1 MRKTIIFFAIAM
13 IGVLFSCSKDALE
26 PSLEQSKDFQTS
38 INVLED
44 LQGILNGAFNR
55 MTSSNYYGREI
66 IIYGEVRSDNCF
78 SNGNSGRFVTV
89 AAMNM
94 GNNDAYPT
102 NTWSQIYSVIA
113 SANALIGA
121 TGITG
126 DVDEINQLKGEAYAI
141 RAFAHFDLLRLFGQQ
156 HVVGGDATLGI
167 PYVNKYI
174 PNVADYETDNLY
186 PSRNTVAEV
195 KTNIYADL
203 ETALSL
209 MSESLNDPTAKTIS
223 TFAVNAIQARVAI
236 YFGDWSIAKTACEAI
251 IGSGEYSIVPAESY
265 AKIWNT
271 DSPVNSIF
279 ELAFSST
286 DNANINGL
294 QYIYRG
300 AQYGD
305 IQVLADLS
313 GIFETNDVRGFVNG
327 MFGYEGSKIR
337 NMGKYPSKDYS
348 DDVFLFR
355 YEEVILNYAE
365 ALFELNNADPNALT
379 YLNMIPSNRNAT
391 SYTACT
397 KANIMLE
404 RRKELC
410 FEGFRFD
417 DLVRTHSD
425 IPLVSPLQQTHGGP
439 TYGNYKYAFPIPL
452 AELNANSNMI
462 QNYGYSSTK

>member
-1 MRKTIIFFAIAM
+1 MRKIIILLAI
-13 IGVLFSCSKDALE
+13 ILVGLTYSCSKE
-26 PSLEQSKDFQTS
+26 SLDPTLAQSKDFQTS

-55 MTSSNYYGREI
+55 MTSTYYYGRDL

-78 SNGNSGRFVTV
+78 SNGKSGRFVTV
-89 AAMNM
+89 AAMSL
-94 GNNDAYPT
+94 GNSDAYVRD
-102 NTWSQIYSVIA
+102 TWSQMYSVIA
-113 SANALIGA
+113 SANVLIGA

-126 DVDEINQLKGEAYAI
+126 DEDEINHLKGEAYAI
-141 RAFAHFDLLRLFGQQ
+141 RALAHFDLLRLFGQQ
-156 HVVGGDATLGI
+156 HVTGGDATLGI
-167 PYVNKYI
+167 PYITEYI
-174 PNVADYETDNLY
+174 PNVADFETDNLY
-186 PSRNTVAEV
+186 PDRNTVAEV
-195 KTNIYADL
+195 KANIYADL
-203 ETALSL
+203 TTALSL
-209 MSESLNDPTAKTIS
+209 MSESLNDATAKTIT

-236 YFGDWSIAKTACEAI
+236 YFGDWSIAKTACEAVI
-251 IGSGEYSIVPAESY
+251 SSGEYSIIAAESFS
-265 AKIWNT
+265 KIWNT

-300 AQYGD
+300 TQYGD
-305 IQVLADLS
+305 IQVLANLS
-313 GIFETNDVRGFVNG
+313 GIFETDDVRGFADG
-327 MFGYEGSKIR
+327 MFGYEGTKIR
-337 NMGKYPSKDYS
+337 NMGKYPSTDYS

-391 SYTACT
+391 SYAACT

-417 DLVRTHSD
+417 DLARTHSD

-452 AELNANSNMI
+452 AELNANSNMA